1 MLFCFFGRDILFHK
15 QLAPQILVQIV
26 QRVSRQVIVLLK
38 VHMMFLIA
46 QMQQQVLVLVE
57 VLPV

>member
-1 MLFCFFGRDILFHK
+1 MLFCFFGRDILFHT
-15 QLAPQILVQIV
+15 QLALQILMQIV